1 MYHLCHNRG
10 RNEASKLTGF
20 GGMGKSMRWVTNGKA
35 SGWPVDCKRSSTMKA
50 EFHGKPVEPSSTSDV
65 IKLGALVR
73 FLGGIANI
81 GVDSLVMG
89 TVVCIWF

>member
-1 MYHLCHNRG
+1 
-10 RNEASKLTGF
+10 
-20 GGMGKSMRWVTNGKA
+20 
-35 SGWPVDCKRSSTMKA
+35 MKA

>member
-1 MYHLCHNRG
+1 
-10 RNEASKLTGF
+10 
-20 GGMGKSMRWVTNGKA
+20 MRWVTNGKA
-35 SGWPVDCKRSSTMKA
+35 SGWPVDCQRRSTMKA
-50 EFHGKPVEPSSTSDV
+50 EFHGKPVESSSTSDV